1 MWAGCSRG
9 LQKHVGG
16 QKDLMQ
22 LIEELL
28 NKLPLEEFELFLVQ
42 MWLIR
47 SQCNAITHGGIMHDQ
62 SRLR

>member
-1 MWAGCSRG
+1 M
-9 LQKHVGG
+9 GG

>member
-1 MWAGCSRG
+1 MWAGCLRG

-42 MWLIR
+42 MWLI
-47 SQCNAITHGGIMHDQ
+47 
-62 SRLR
+62 